1 MAKGTRYTPEFKAKA
16 VRLLTESRGSYS
28 SETKAIEQVAK
39 DLGVAPETLRRW
51 RNKTDATVAAETKQ
65 SAEDAMAE
73 LRSLRAEVARLR
85 RANEILTTASA
96 FSRHGSAWHG
106 VDSRVR
112 RRVQG
117 PFQGRDRPGS
127 AAAW

>member
-51 RNKTDATVAAETKQ
+51 SRKTDAPGAAEIQ
-65 SAEDAMAE
+65 ESGDDAMAE
-73 LRSLRAEVARLR
+73 LRSLRAEGARLR
-85 RANEILTTASA
+85 RANDILTTASA
-96 FSRHGSAWHG
+96 FFAARL
-106 VDSRVR
+106 DPTR
-112 RRVQG
+112 R
-117 PFQGRDRPGS
+117 
-127 AAAW
+127 